1 MQVLQVLQGL
11 QGVQMSASLL
21 LLRAACRAL
30 MLAIDALRLLRA
42 REGEHSECRE
52 CGRECASREL
62 AGGKRRRERLLRLA
76 HAALSYWCMRPEATS
91 ACGLKLLVYA
101 AVSY

>member
-1 MQVLQVLQGL
+1 MQVLQVLQVFP
-11 QGVQMSASLL
+11 GVQMSAWLL

-52 CGRECASREL
+52 CGR
-62 AGGKRRRERLLRLA
+62 
-76 HAALSYWCMRPEATS
+76 
-91 ACGLKLLVYA
+91 
-101 AVSY
+101 